1 MLQWMGGSRRKVTT
15 TRKSTQKRQK
25 QYFEQRK
32 RQQQNLQI
40 MGSESS
46 SDVLGM
52 SGQYLN
58 ERRSLDI
65 LNLLNLSTNAQEC
78 YSPCV
83 EESADAVLKNQQT
96 VFSSMVTPVESSRI
110 EEARVPLVSQM
121 DATQKKVLVSAPD
134 YQNGALS
141 GIPCTSTNS
150 KMAVTDQYVG
160 LSVIDLLYDDGPKIT
175 VEEHPTFEDHVAFSL
190 EGLGKV
196 VAETPPQSPQQTKR
210 ISYSYSQ
217 LLTDEKK
224 KLSKAIDHEL
234 EDLELEVDTM
244 MQDINAA
251 PISKFSNLFYNRGK
265 RNLVASQEYNHFSDQ
280 ANKYGS
286 SISQEFFHNSEIKDD
301 DIWNAPS
308 SSFFDEKFQNERE
321 YDTSWKRETF
331 QRVTSSPDSLKSG
344 ACKARYA
351 FEDQL
356 PKKRSLAAAFDRFD
370 TIEFPATYSKYPPEK
385 DYDFYVATRARCSR
399 SDGNF
404 HVQSIVP
411 EDVRDNSSLLSEE
424 SCSSTAVRGEAIAH
438 SPSRLSTGE
447 IGKENVYA
455 FGSPGNKRRSNEG
468 KCRSMP
474 NSSKQK
480 PSHSNSIIE
489 EDISAHS
496 SWQFGERYS
505 PVNINSGDSTLC
517 QNLGAKFSALGS
529 SDGNEDPFGIFAIP
543 ESHDKASPSF
553 SGLKSSACV
562 VDSPPR
568 CFTSEKFAF
577 GESHVFSDVRSWSTS
592 PNFPPKFAS
601 FHCETPA
608 PDLHEN
614 AGRDEDMKLEMQQDL
629 EGNSESKE
637 ETFMVKNRC
646 SSEKKAVGDS
656 STSNNDAQD
665 CQVEKDPNL
674 LLTRSLET
682 MSSLGHAVEEKSSSS
697 TKKLDKNETKA
708 DNTENNCDAETPL
721 KCKTANEDMDN
732 WQPQERSMV
741 ARKNK
746 KEPNNITGQVTFES
760 YVFQLLCVQKVLKAG
775 SLASI

>member
-46 SDVLGM
+46 SDVLGIR
-52 SGQYLN
+52 GQYLN
-58 ERRSLDI
+58 EHRSLDI

-78 YSPCV
+78 YSPFV
-83 EESADAVLKNQQT
+83 EENADAGVNMSTMPGKILKNQPT
-96 VFSSMVTPVESSRI
+96 VFSSMATPVESSRI
-110 EEARVPLVSQM
+110 EEERVPLVSQM

-134 YQNGALS
+134 CQNGALS

-150 KMAVTDQYVG
+150 KTVVTDQYVG

-196 VAETPPQSPQQTKR
+196 AVETPPQSPQQTKR

-217 LLTDEKK
+217 LLKDEKKK
-224 KLSKAIDHEL
+224 KLSKAINHEL

-244 MQDINAA
+244 MRDINAA
-251 PISKFSNLFYNRGK
+251 PISKFLDLSYNRGK
-265 RNLVASQEYNHFSDQ
+265 RSLVASHKYNHFSDQ

-286 SISQEFFHNSEIKDD
+286 SISQEFFYNSEIKDD

-308 SSFFDEKFQNERE
+308 SSFFDEKFENERE
-321 YDTSWKRETF
+321 YDTSWKTETF
-331 QRVTSSPDSLKSG
+331 QRGTSSPDSLKSG

-356 PKKRSLAAAFDRFD
+356 PKKRSLAAVFDRFD
-370 TIEFPATYSKYPPEK
+370 PIEFPAT
-385 DYDFYVATRARCSR
+385 CSR

-447 IGKENVYA
+447 ISKENMYA

-474 NSSKQK
+474 NSSK
-480 PSHSNSIIE
+480 
-489 EDISAHS
+489 
-496 SWQFGERYS
+496 
-505 PVNINSGDSTLC
+505 
-517 QNLGAKFSALGS
+517 
-529 SDGNEDPFGIFAIP
+529 
-543 ESHDKASPSF
+543 
-553 SGLKSSACV
+553 
-562 VDSPPR
+562 
-568 CFTSEKFAF
+568 
-577 GESHVFSDVRSWSTS
+577 
-592 PNFPPKFAS
+592 
-601 FHCETPA
+601 
-608 PDLHEN
+608 
-614 AGRDEDMKLEMQQDL
+614 
-629 EGNSESKE
+629 
-637 ETFMVKNRC
+637 
-646 SSEKKAVGDS
+646 
-656 STSNNDAQD
+656 
-665 CQVEKDPNL
+665 
-674 LLTRSLET
+674 
-682 MSSLGHAVEEKSSSS
+682 
-697 TKKLDKNETKA
+697 
-708 DNTENNCDAETPL
+708 
-721 KCKTANEDMDN
+721 
-732 WQPQERSMV
+732 
-741 ARKNK
+741 
-746 KEPNNITGQVTFES
+746 
-760 YVFQLLCVQKVLKAG
+760 
-775 SLASI
+775 